1 MRRLDL
7 EGLLK
12 IIRSRIDQAFQEIKV
27 SEGKDSITLTI
38 VATELEDLFKG
49 GCDVAEKF
57 FKGSIKAD
65 WLPYMIDDRGRV
77 RRLHLPIYGGG
88 KP

>member
-7 EGLLK
+7 EKLLK
-12 IIRSRIDQAFQEIKV
+12 IIIARIDPALQSTEVF
-27 SEGKDSITLTI
+27 EGDDWITLNI

-57 FKGSIKAD
+57 FKGGCVSN
-65 WLPYMIDDRGRV
+65 WLPYVIDDRGYV
-77 RRLHLPIYGGG
+77 RRLAPTPEEGG
-88 KP
+88 P